1 MFQMHIK
8 CNIINLSD
16 EVGIHSDVV
25 KTRRIITSQQG
36 RILHSFDMTEHEIC
50 KKYGYIQK
58 GTSIILMVT

>member
-1 MFQMHIK
+1 MKLVFI
-8 CNIINLSD
+8 
-16 EVGIHSDVV
+16 
-25 KTRRIITSQQG
+25 RRIITSQQG

>member
-8 CNIINLSD
+8 CNTINLSD
-16 EVGIHSDVV
+16 EVGIHSDV
-25 KTRRIITSQQG
+25 RRIITSQQG

-50 KKYGYIQK
+50 NKYGYIQK

>member
-1 MFQMHIK
+1 MHIK

-16 EVGIHSDVV
+16 EVGIHSDVS
-25 KTRRIITSQQG
+25 RQG